1 MAHAR
6 FAQTDW
12 SSVRVCY
19 SGSAP
24 LAEETLRRWE
34 AAVGAPIYEGYG
46 QTEAGP
52 ILTYNGPQGSRA
64 ARWAG
69 PCPAPR
75 SKSWTWRPAR
85 NPCSPA
91 SAARSARGPQIMQG
105 YLARPEATAES
116 LRDGWLY
123 TGDIGEFAEDG
134 FLYIRDRKKDLV
146 IVGGYNVYPREVDE
160 VLYLHADVAQ
170 AAAVGWPDSYR
181 GEVIRAFVVLRPD
194 ASADEAAL
202 LAHCQANLARYKV
215 PAVIEILDALPC
227 TSANKVDKKAL
238 RARA

>member
-1 MAHAR
+1 MCSTPARERVTLFPGSPTIYAGLMAHAR

-64 ARWAG
+64 GSVGRPVPGTEVEVVDLETGAKPLLAG
-69 PCPAPR
+69 QR
-75 SKSWTWRPAR
+75 GEIQ
-85 NPCSPA
+85 
-91 SAARSARGPQIMQG
+91 RGPQIMQG

-160 VLYLHADVAQ
+160 VLYLHADGAPPPW
-170 AAAVGWPDSYR
+170 AGRTATGARSSAPSWCCGPTPARTRRRCWRIARPTW
-181 GEVIRAFVVLRPD
+181 RATR
-194 ASADEAAL
+194 
-202 LAHCQANLARYKV
+202 CQR
-215 PAVIEILDALPC
+215 
-227 TSANKVDKKAL
+227 
-238 RARA
+238 

>member
-1 MAHAR
+1 
-6 FAQTDW
+6 
-12 SSVRVCY
+12 
-19 SGSAP
+19 
-24 LAEETLRRWE
+24 
-34 AAVGAPIYEGYG
+34 
-46 QTEAGP
+46 
-52 ILTYNGPQGSRA
+52 
-64 ARWAG
+64 
-69 PCPAPR
+69 
-75 SKSWTWRPAR
+75 
-85 NPCSPA
+85 
-91 SAARSARGPQIMQG
+91 MQG